1 MTKGRGVIRWMWV
14 APSAILVAAGFCQKT
29 ESTSDDGHGQED
41 YTIRTTSRLV
51 LLDVSVKGRDG
62 GFVPDLAQH
71 NFKVYENGK
80 LQQISQFANA
90 DIPVTVGI
98 LVDESG
104 SMRPKRAEVITAALE
119 FIKASNPQDE
129 VFVVNFNEKARHGLP
144 DTVLFSDNIDMLRAA
159 LWQGLPEG
167 RTALYDAIEMALHQT
182 DMGRRDKKTLLV
194 ISDGGDNISIHKL
207 PGVMH
212 DVLESIVTI
221 YTIGIFDEDDP
232 ERNPGVLKQ
241 LSQVS
246 GGGVYFPKRLEDI
259 VTICRQIAKDVRTR
273 YTIGYIPELNNGKP
287 ERHIRVDAFSPAGRK
302 LITRTRTRYLFI
314 PDSAV
319 AEQK

>member
-1 MTKGRGVIRWMWV
+1 MSKGRGVIRWMLA
-14 APSAILVAAGFCQKT
+14 APLMVLVAAGYYQKSVAT
-29 ESTSDDGHGQED
+29 AGNGQEQD
-41 YTIRTTSRLV
+41 FTIRTTSRLV
-51 LLDVSVKGRDG
+51 LLDVSVKGKDG
-62 GFVPDLAQH
+62 GFVSGLAQD

-80 LQQISQFANA
+80 LQQITQFANA

-104 SMRPKRAEVITAALE
+104 SMRPKRSEVIAAAVE
-119 FIKASNPQDE
+119 FIKGSNPQDE
-129 VFVVNFNEKARHGLP
+129 VFVINFNEKARHGLP
-144 DTVLFSDNIDMLRAA
+144 DTVLFSDNINQLRAA
-159 LWQGLPEG
+159 LWQGIPEG

-194 ISDGGDNISIHKL
+194 ISDGGDNISMHKL
-207 PGVMH
+207 PDVMH

-232 ERNPGVLKQ
+232 EANPSVLKQ

-246 GGGVYFPKRLEDI
+246 GGGSYFPKTLDE
-259 VTICRQIAKDVRTR
+259 VVPICRQIAKDVRTR
-273 YTIGYIPELNNGKP
+273 YTIGYIPEMNNGKP
-287 ERHIRVDAFSPAGRK
+287 ERQIKVLASSPDGQK
-302 LITRTRTRYLFI
+302 MMVRTRTRYLFS
-314 PDSAV
+314 PDSVA

>member
-1 MTKGRGVIRWMWV
+1 MGRGVIRWTFG
-14 APSAILVAAGFCQKT
+14 APVVVLAAAGFYQADQPAAGKT
-29 ESTSDDGHGQED
+29 PAQHD

-51 LLDVSVKGRDG
+51 LLDVSVKEPQG
-62 GFVPDLAQH
+62 GFVSGLKQD

-80 LQQISQFANA
+80 VQQITQFANA

-104 SMRPKRAEVITAALE
+104 SMRSKRAEVIAAALE

-129 VFVVNFNEKARHGLP
+129 VFVINFNERARHGLP

-159 LWQGLPEG
+159 LWQGVPEG

-182 DMGRRDKKTLLV
+182 DLGRRDKKTLLV
-194 ISDGGDNISIHKL
+194 ISDGGDNVSRHKF
-207 PGVMH
+207 PEVMH

-221 YTIGIFDEDDP
+221 YTVGIFDEDDA
-232 ERNPGVLKQ
+232 EKNPGVLKQ
-241 LSQVS
+241 LAHVS
-246 GGGVYFPKRLEDI
+246 GGGVYFPKTLDEI
-259 VTICRQIAKDVRTR
+259 VPICRQIAKDVRTR
-273 YTIGYIPELNNGKP
+273 YTIGYIPEVNNGKP
-287 ERHIRVDAFSPAGRK
+287 ERQIKVEARSPSGQK
-302 LITRTRTRYLFI
+302 LIVRTRTRYLFT
-314 PDSAV
+314 PDNLE

>member
-1 MTKGRGVIRWMWV
+1 MSKGRGVIRWMLA
-14 APSAILVAAGFCQKT
+14 APLMVLVAAGYYQKSVAT
-29 ESTSDDGHGQED
+29 AGNGQEQD
-41 YTIRTTSRLV
+41 FTIRTTSRLV
-51 LLDVSVKGRDG
+51 LLDVSVKGKDG
-62 GFVPDLAQH
+62 GFVSGLAQD

-80 LQQISQFANA
+80 LQQITQFANA

-104 SMRPKRAEVITAALE
+104 SMRPKRSEVIAAAVE
-119 FIKASNPQDE
+119 FIKGSNPQDE
-129 VFVVNFNEKARHGLP
+129 VFVINFNEKARHGLP
-144 DTVLFSDNIDMLRAA
+144 DTVLFSDNINQLRAA
-159 LWQGLPEG
+159 LWQGIPEG

-194 ISDGGDNISIHKL
+194 ISDGGDNISMHKL
-207 PGVMH
+207 PDVMH

-232 ERNPGVLKQ
+232 EANPSVLKQ

-246 GGGVYFPKRLEDI
+246 GGGSYFPKTLDE
-259 VTICRQIAKDVRTR
+259 VVPICRQIAKDVRTR
-273 YTIGYIPELNNGKP
+273 YTIGYIPEMNNGKP
-287 ERHIRVDAFSPAGRK
+287 ERQIKVLASSDGQK
-302 LITRTRTRYLFI
+302 MMVRTRTRYLFS
-314 PDSAV
+314 PDSVA